1 MIVNSIVTCL
11 KVSLL
16 FSFSMDLITSY
27 SQNDSNL
34 KYEKFGFM
42 VKKFNIEV
50 VSLVSMH
57 VTVPSH

>member
-1 MIVNSIVTCL
+1 
-11 KVSLL
+11 
-16 FSFSMDLITSY
+16 MDLITSY